1 MNTHQIDLRLFYSI
15 ALQVIKVLGERH
27 QGRLGYIS
35 PEQTGRMKRSID
47 QRSDLYVVGVLL
59 YELLTGELPFKAVT
73 MNDWIHAHMAVFPV
87 PPRTVRPEIP
97 QLLSD
102 LVMKLLSKSVE
113 YRYQSFFGLLD
124 DLSNAQRNGRTQ
136 ERSIPFMLG
145 ELDTRGRFRFPE
157 KLYSREQQLQKLVQA
172 YDRSCLG
179 TKQLW
184 FIGGHAGSG
193 KSKLVYAVR
202 SHVMQTKG
210 HFIIGKCDLLQQIK
224 PYSFLI
230 AAIRDLIRQIVAGG
244 EERLA
249 KWRKKLLWALGQ
261 VAASSSK

>member
-1 MNTHQIDLRLFYSI
+1 
-15 ALQVIKVLGERH
+15 
-27 QGRLGYIS
+27 
-35 PEQTGRMKRSID
+35 
-47 QRSDLYVVGVLL
+47 
-59 YELLTGELPFKAVT
+59 
-73 MNDWIHAHMAVFPV
+73 
-87 PPRTVRPEIP
+87 
-97 QLLSD
+97 
-102 LVMKLLSKSVE
+102 
-113 YRYQSFFGLLD
+113 
-124 DLSNAQRNGRTQ
+124 
-136 ERSIPFMLG
+136 MLG

-261 VAASSSK
+261 SGSVLVEVIPELTHMIGEQPPVNQLPPVEARSYQYYLRRYSIRRLTLNARFRWN